1 MRKHKTVI
9 FLTLGFLV
17 GICILLYPSF
27 SAYWNSKTQSRAI
40 TDYEAALEYMDQAD
54 YDALFAEAHAYNK
67 ALYET
72 NYPLVD
78 YVKVPGYRDTLVIT
92 DNAMIGYLKIDRIGV
107 ELPIYHG
114 TSDDVLNRGVGHLE
128 GSSLPVGGINTH
140 SVMSAHRGLP
150 SSKLFTDLDRMEMG
164 DTFQVVVLNQVLTYQ
179 VDLIKVIEPDE
190 VSNLEIIE
198 GGDYCTL
205 FTCTPYGIN
214 THRLLVRGV
223 RIETI
228 GEKPVL
234 YVSNEAF
241 RIEPLLVTPAVAAPM
256 LLVLLIHLLVKYRE
270 PPKNQQQ
277 QQAQSEKPQEETAPG
292 GEELKKEAP
301 IEAMP
306 PDEEETPRE
315 EGPQTEQDGG
325 DESES

>member
-1 MRKHKTVI
+1 MRRHKTVI

-17 GICILLYPSF
+17 GICVLLYPAF
-27 SAYWNSKTQSRAI
+27 SDFWNSKTQSRAI
-40 TDYEAALEYMDQAD
+40 TNYESVLENLEPEDYTAIFEK
-54 YDALFAEAHAYNK
+54 AHAYNK

-72 NYPLVD
+72 DFPLSD
-78 YVKVPGYRDTLVIT
+78 YKQVAGYHDTLRIT
-92 DNAMIGYLKIDRIGV
+92 DNDMIGYLKIDRIGV

-114 TSDDVLNRGVGHLE
+114 TSDKVLSKGVGHLE
-128 GSSLPVGGINTH
+128 GSSLPVGGENTH

-150 SSKLFTDLDRMEMG
+150 SSKLFTDLDRVEKG
-164 DTFQVVVLNQVLTYQ
+164 DTFQIIVLDQILTYQ
-179 VDLIKVIEPDE
+179 VDFIKVIEPTDI
-190 VSNLEIIE
+190 SDLQIIE

-228 GEKPVL
+228 KEKPII

-241 RIEPLLVTPAVAAPM
+241 RIEPLLVTPAVAAPI

-270 PPKNQQQ
+270 PPKNTQP
-277 QQAQSEKPQEETAPG
+277 K
-292 GEELKKEAP
+292 KKEG
-301 IEAMP
+301 EC
-306 PDEEETPRE
+306 E
-315 EGPQTEQDGG
+315 
-325 DESES
+325 

>member
-17 GICILLYPSF
+17 GICILLYPAF
-27 SAYWNSKTQSRAI
+27 SDFWNSKTQSRAI
-40 TDYEAALEYMDQAD
+40 TDYESVLDNLDENEYSAI
-54 YDALFAEAHAYNK
+54 FERAHAYNK

-72 NYPLVD
+72 NYPLMD
-78 YVKVPGYRDTLVIT
+78 YKNVPGYYDTLRIT
-92 DNAMIGYLKIDRIGV
+92 DNDMIGYLKIDRIGV

-128 GSSLPVGGINTH
+128 GSSLPIGGENTH
-140 SVMSAHRGLP
+140 SIMSAHRGLP
-150 SSKLFTDLDRMEMG
+150 SSKLFTDLDRMEIG
-164 DTFQVVVLNQVLTYQ
+164 DTFQIIILDQVLTYQ
-179 VDLIKVIEPDE
+179 VDFIKVIEPTD
-190 VSNLEIIE
+190 VSDLQIIE

-228 GEKPVL
+228 EEKPII

-256 LLVLLIHLLVKYRE
+256 LFVLLIHLLVKYRE
-270 PPKNQQQ
+270 PPKNTQQK
-277 QQAQSEKPQEETAPG
+277 EK
-292 GEELKKEAP
+292 
-301 IEAMP
+301 
-306 PDEEETPRE
+306 E
-315 EGPQTEQDGG
+315 EGGTEHAP
-325 DESES
+325 

>member
-17 GICILLYPSF
+17 GICILLYPAF
-27 SAYWNSKTQSRAI
+27 SSYWNSKTQSRAI
-40 TDYEAALEYMDQAD
+40 TNYESVLENLKPEDYAAIFEN
-54 YDALFAEAHAYNK
+54 AHAYNK

-72 NYPLVD
+72 DFPLTDYPD
-78 YVKVPGYRDTLVIT
+78 VPGYSDTLCIT
-92 DNAMIGYLKIDRIGV
+92 GNDMIGYLKIDRIGV

-114 TSDDVLNRGVGHLE
+114 TSDSVLSRGVGHLQ
-128 GSSLPVGGINTH
+128 GSSLPVGGENTH

-150 SSKLFTDLDRMEMG
+150 SAKLFTDLDRMEIG
-164 DTFQVVVLNQVLTYQ
+164 DTFQIVVLDQVLTYQ
-179 VDLIKVIEPDE
+179 VDQIKVITPRELGDLQI
-190 VSNLEIIE
+190 VE
-198 GGDYCTL
+198 GMDYCTL

-223 RIETI
+223 RIETMK
-228 GEKPVL
+228 EKPAL

-270 PPKNQQQ
+270 PPKNTQP
-277 QQAQSEKPQEETAPG
+277 K
-292 GEELKKEAP
+292 KKE
-301 IEAMP
+301 
-306 PDEEETPRE
+306 
-315 EGPQTEQDGG
+315 G
-325 DESES
+325 ESK

>member
-1 MRKHKTVI
+1 MPMRRHKTVI

-17 GICILLYPSF
+17 GICILLYPAF
-27 SAYWNSKTQSRAI
+27 SDFWNSKTQSRAI
-40 TDYEAALEYMDQAD
+40 TNYESVLGNLKAEDYAAIFEN
-54 YDALFAEAHAYNK
+54 AHNYNK

-72 NYPLVD
+72 EYPLMD
-78 YVKVPGYRDTLVIT
+78 YKNVPGYYDTLRIS
-92 DNAMIGYLKIDRIGV
+92 DNDMIGYLKIDRIGV

-114 TSDDVLNRGVGHLE
+114 TSDIVLNKGVGHLE
-128 GSSLPVGGINTH
+128 GSSLPVGGENTH

-150 SSKLFTDLDRMEMG
+150 SSKLFTDLDRLERG
-164 DTFQVVVLNQVLTYQ
+164 DTFHIVVLDQVLTYQ
-179 VDLIKVIEPDE
+179 VDQVKVITPTE
-190 VSNLEIIE
+190 LEELQIIE

-228 GEKPVL
+228 KEKPII

-256 LLVLLIHLLVKYRE
+256 LFVLLIHLLVKYRE
-270 PPKNQQQ
+270 PPQNAQQ
-277 QQAQSEKPQEETAPG
+277 K
-292 GEELKKEAP
+292 KKE
-301 IEAMP
+301 EK
-306 PDEEETPRE
+306 RK
-315 EGPQTEQDGG
+315 
-325 DESES
+325 

>member
-17 GICILLYPSF
+17 GICILLYPAF
-27 SAYWNSKTQSRAI
+27 SDFWNSKTQSRAI
-40 TDYEAALEYMDQAD
+40 TDYESVLDNLDENEYSAI
-54 YDALFAEAHAYNK
+54 FERAHAYNK

-72 NYPLVD
+72 NYPLMD
-78 YVKVPGYRDTLVIT
+78 YKNVPGYYDTLRIT
-92 DNAMIGYLKIDRIGV
+92 DNDMIGYLKIDRIGV

-128 GSSLPVGGINTH
+128 GSSLPIGGENTH
-140 SVMSAHRGLP
+140 SIMSAHRGLP
-150 SSKLFTDLDRMEMG
+150 SSKLFTDLDRMEIG
-164 DTFQVVVLNQVLTYQ
+164 DTFQIIILDQVLTYQ
-179 VDLIKVIEPDE
+179 VEFIKVIEPTDI
-190 VSNLEIIE
+190 SDLQIIE

-228 GEKPVL
+228 EEKPII

-256 LLVLLIHLLVKYRE
+256 LFVLLIHLLVKYRE
-270 PPKNQQQ
+270 PPKNTQQ
-277 QQAQSEKPQEETAPG
+277 K
-292 GEELKKEAP
+292 KKE
-301 IEAMP
+301 
-306 PDEEETPRE
+306 
-315 EGPQTEQDGG
+315 EG
-325 DESES
+325 SK

>member
-17 GICILLYPSF
+17 GICILLYPAF
-27 SAYWNSKTQSRAI
+27 SDFWNSKTQSRAI
-40 TDYEAALEYMDQAD
+40 TDYESVLDNLDENEYSAI
-54 YDALFAEAHAYNK
+54 FERAHAYNK

-72 NYPLVD
+72 NYPLMD
-78 YVKVPGYRDTLVIT
+78 YKNVPGYYDTLRIT
-92 DNAMIGYLKIDRIGV
+92 DNDMIGYLKIDRIGV

-128 GSSLPVGGINTH
+128 GSSLPIGGENTH
-140 SVMSAHRGLP
+140 SIMSAHRGLP
-150 SSKLFTDLDRMEMG
+150 SSKLFTDLDRVEKG
-164 DTFQVVVLNQVLTYQ
+164 DTFQIIILDQVLTYQ
-179 VDLIKVIEPDE
+179 VDYIKVIEPTD
-190 VSNLEIIE
+190 VSDLQIIE

-228 GEKPVL
+228 EEKPII

-256 LLVLLIHLLVKYRE
+256 LFVLLIHLLVKYRE
-270 PPKNQQQ
+270 PPKNTQQK
-277 QQAQSEKPQEETAPG
+277 EK
-292 GEELKKEAP
+292 
-301 IEAMP
+301 
-306 PDEEETPRE
+306 E
-315 EGPQTEQDGG
+315 EG
-325 DESES
+325 SK

>member
-17 GICILLYPSF
+17 GICILLYPAF
-27 SAYWNSKTQSRAI
+27 SDFWNSKTQSRAI
-40 TDYEAALEYMDQAD
+40 TDYESVLDNLDENEYSAI
-54 YDALFAEAHAYNK
+54 FERAHAYNK

-72 NYPLVD
+72 NYPLMD
-78 YVKVPGYRDTLVIT
+78 YKNVPGYYDTLRIT
-92 DNAMIGYLKIDRIGV
+92 DNDMIGYLKIDRIGV

-128 GSSLPVGGINTH
+128 GSSLPIGGENTH
-140 SVMSAHRGLP
+140 SIMSAHRGLP
-150 SSKLFTDLDRMEMG
+150 SSKLFTDLDRMEIG
-164 DTFQVVVLNQVLTYQ
+164 DTFQIIILDQVLTYQ
-179 VDLIKVIEPDE
+179 VDYIKVIEPTD
-190 VSNLEIIE
+190 VSDLQIIE

-228 GEKPVL
+228 EEKPII

-270 PPKNQQQ
+270 PPKIVQQ
-277 QQAQSEKPQEETAPG
+277 K
-292 GEELKKEAP
+292 KKEEGGTEHAP
-301 IEAMP
+301 
-306 PDEEETPRE
+306 
-315 EGPQTEQDGG
+315 
-325 DESES
+325 

>member
-9 FLTLGFLV
+9 FLTIGFLV
-17 GICILLYPSF
+17 GICVLLYPTVSD
-27 SAYWNSKTQSRAI
+27 YWNSKTQSRAI
-40 TDYEAALEYMDQAD
+40 VDYESVLDQLEPED
-54 YDALFAEAHAYNK
+54 YTAILEKAHEYNK
-67 ALYET
+67 LLYET
-72 NYPLVD
+72 DFPLTDYP
-78 YVKVPGYRDTLVIT
+78 KVPGYYDTLRIT
-92 DNAMIGYLKIDRIGV
+92 ENDMIGYLKIDRIGV

-128 GSSLPVGGINTH
+128 GSSLPVGGENTH

-150 SSKLFTDLDRMEMG
+150 SSKLFTDLDRIEKG
-164 DTFQVVVLNQVLTYQ
+164 DTFQIVILDQILTYQ
-179 VDLIKVIEPDE
+179 VDFIKVIEPND
-190 VSNLEIIE
+190 VSNLQIIE

-223 RIETI
+223 RIETVK
-228 GEKPVL
+228 EKPVL

-270 PPKNQQQ
+270 PPKNTQQ
-277 QQAQSEKPQEETAPG
+277 K
-292 GEELKKEAP
+292 KKEEGATAHAP
-301 IEAMP
+301 
-306 PDEEETPRE
+306 
-315 EGPQTEQDGG
+315 
-325 DESES
+325 

>member
-9 FLTLGFLV
+9 FLTLGFLIGV
-17 GICILLYPSF
+17 CILLYPAF
-27 SAYWNSKTQSRAI
+27 SDYWNSLTQSRAI
-40 TDYEAALEYMDQAD
+40 TDYESVLDNLTAEQYAALMD
-54 YDALFAEAHAYNK
+54 EAHAYNQ

-72 NYPLVD
+72 DFPLAD
-78 YVKVPGYRDTLVIT
+78 YKKVPGYKDTLTIT
-92 DNAMIGYLKIDRIGV
+92 DNNMIGYLKIDRIGV

-114 TSDDVLNRGVGHLE
+114 TSDQVLSMGVGHLE
-128 GSSLPVGGINTH
+128 GSSLPVGGENTH
-140 SVMSAHRGLP
+140 AVMSAHRGLP
-150 SSKLFTDLDRMEMG
+150 TSKLFTDLDRMEPG
-164 DTFQVVVLNQVLTYQ
+164 DTFQVVVLDQVLTYQ
-179 VDLIKVIEPDE
+179 VDSVKVISPDDL
-190 VSNLEIIE
+190 SDLQIIE

-228 GEKPVL
+228 TEKPPL

-270 PPKNQQQ
+270 PPK
-277 QQAQSEKPQEETAPG
+277 KPQQEAIPG
-292 GEELKKEAP
+292 EPTEKKE
-301 IEAMP
+301 
-306 PDEEETPRE
+306 
-315 EGPQTEQDGG
+315 
-325 DESES
+325 

>member
-17 GICILLYPSF
+17 GICILLYPAF
-27 SAYWNSKTQSRAI
+27 SDFWNSKTQSRAI
-40 TDYEAALEYMDQAD
+40 SDYESVLDNLDENEYSAI
-54 YDALFAEAHAYNK
+54 FERAHAYNK

-72 NYPLVD
+72 NYPLMD
-78 YVKVPGYRDTLVIT
+78 YKNVPGYYDTLRIT
-92 DNAMIGYLKIDRIGV
+92 DNDMIGYLKIDRIGV

-128 GSSLPVGGINTH
+128 GSSLPIGGENTH
-140 SVMSAHRGLP
+140 SIMSAHRGLP
-150 SSKLFTDLDRMEMG
+150 SSKLFTDLDRMEIG
-164 DTFQVVVLNQVLTYQ
+164 DTFQIIILDQILTYQ
-179 VDLIKVIEPDE
+179 VDFIKVIEPTD
-190 VSNLEIIE
+190 VSDLQIIE

-228 GEKPVL
+228 KEKPII

-270 PPKNQQQ
+270 PPKTVQQ
-277 QQAQSEKPQEETAPG
+277 K
-292 GEELKKEAP
+292 KKE
-301 IEAMP
+301 
-306 PDEEETPRE
+306 
-315 EGPQTEQDGG
+315 EGGTG
-325 DESES
+325 SES